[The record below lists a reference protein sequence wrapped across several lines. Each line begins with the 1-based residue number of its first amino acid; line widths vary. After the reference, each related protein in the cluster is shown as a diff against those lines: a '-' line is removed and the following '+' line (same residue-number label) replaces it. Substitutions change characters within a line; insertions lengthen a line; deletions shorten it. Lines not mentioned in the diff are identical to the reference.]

1 MRRLRLALIACSA
14 FVSLS
19 TFAAPPSR
27 ESVDALLSV
36 VDMRKTYDASFE
48 AIRASMDKALSSAP
62 QVQAMTPEQRQRFQ
76 AGLGRIV
83 KLMRDDMD
91 WDKLKPEFAQMYIDT
106 FTQEEVDGL
115 LAFYRTP
122 AGRAMVEKM
131 PTLMGKMM
139 QQTQARMQ
147 RLMPQIMQIAQ
158 ESAKDAVQEP
168 AKKP

>member
-14 FVSLS
+14 FVCLS
-19 TFAAPPSR
+19 ALAAPPSR

-36 VDMRKTYDASFE
+36 VDMKKTYEASFE
-48 AIRASMDKALSSAP
+48 AIRTSMDKALSNAP
-62 QVQAMTPEQRQRFQ
+62 QVQAMTSEQRQRFE
-76 AGLGRIV
+76 AGLQRIV
-83 KLMRDDMD
+83 KLMHDDMD

-122 AGRAMVEKM
+122 AGHAMIEKM
-131 PTLMGKMM
+131 PILMGKMM

-158 ESAKDAVQEP
+158 DSAKDAVQET